1 MDGVNLCPGVVNV
14 FSEVAHM
21 AAGDGEVR
29 CADDTG
35 PTVIPSLLLLDQLFH
50 LSSDELAVLLRVV
63 TEALVTSGKRFRI
76 GFHLNLNMNNFQV
89 DYDGNDRISLRISRL
104 ATEIAIAVIF

>member
-1 MDGVNLCPGVVNV
+1 M
-14 FSEVAHM
+14 
-21 AAGDGEVR
+21 R

-35 PTVIPSLLLLDQLFH
+35 PTVVPSLLLLDQLLH